1 MLTSFPDLEKQG
13 GNLIVESILRG
24 ILFAAEER
32 QCSSF
37 NTIYVQLDNCN
48 TNKCAT
54 VIVVCALLV
63 KLGICRKVK
72 VNFLEVGSYS
82 RRYRRPHWISFYEAS
97 HCGS

>member
-1 MLTSFPDLEKQG
+1 VLTSFPDLEKQG

-48 TNKCAT
+48 TN
-54 VIVVCALLV
+54 
-63 KLGICRKVK
+63 
-72 VNFLEVGSYS
+72 
-82 RRYRRPHWISFYEAS
+82 
-97 HCGS
+97 